1 MVERASPAA
10 RPGFADNG
18 AVSTFDDT
26 GIEIPTD
33 DGTAP
38 ILVAAVVVTDDR
50 GRVLTVRKTGT
61 DRFMLPGG
69 KPEVVAEGG
78 GGGRREAPAETV
90 IREFREELGAELDP
104 GKLADWGVVAD
115 AAANEPGHVVVGHH
129 QRYLGPVP
137 DVAPRAEI
145 AEIRW
150 VDPHVPTGRLAPM
163 LANHTLP
170 RLRDGEPARTIS
182 AVTVFAGSADGTDPA
197 WRAAA
202 EELGSTLGRERVE
215 LVYGG
220 ASIGLMGAAAD
231 AALEAGGDVTGV
243 IPTLLRDREIAHRG
257 LTRLETVETMAQRKD
272 RMYAIGDAF
281 VALPGGAGTLEEFF
295 EVWTRQHIGIHQQPV
310 ALVGPG
316 GFWRP
321 LVALI
326 ESLVDGGLVHRK
338 HLESLVVVED
348 PAELLPALCAWRPP
362 GTKWA

>member
-1 MVERASPAA
+1 MS
-10 RPGFADNG
+10 N
-18 AVSTFDDT
+18 FDDT
-26 GIEIPTD
+26 GH
-33 DGTAP
+33 DGHPP

-50 GRVLTVRKTGT
+50 GRVLTVRKNGT

-69 KPEVVAEGG
+69 KPEEVAGPDG
-78 GGGRREAPAETV
+78 RGRREAPAETV

-129 QRYLGPVP
+129 QRYLGPAPEVS
-137 DVAPRAEI
+137 PRAEI

-170 RLRDGEPARTIS
+170 RLRDDAPARVIS
-182 AVTVFAGSADGTDPA
+182 AVTVFAGSSTGNDPA
-197 WRAAA
+197 WLAAA
-202 EELGSTLGRERVE
+202 EELGRALGRERVE
-215 LVYGG
+215 MVYGG

-231 AALEAGGDVTGV
+231 AVLAEGGQVTGV
-243 IPTLLRDREIAHRG
+243 IPTLLRDREIADRG
-257 LTRLETVETMAQRKD
+257 LTHLETVETMAQRKD
-272 RMYAIGDAF
+272 RMYALGDAF

-321 LVALI
+321 LVSLI
-326 ESLVDGGLVHRK
+326 ESLADGGLIHRK
-338 HLESLVVVED
+338 HLDSLIVVED
-348 PAELLPALCAWRPP
+348 PADLLPALCSWRAP